1 MNRVSE
7 LRRARVA
14 ADVTQFELAK
24 KAGVERTRISL
35 AENGH
40 IELRPEEYRALMRAL
55 VGTIRCRVSELQ
67 DVLSR
72 DPVEH
77 T

>member
-1 MNRVSE
+1 VNRASE

-40 IELRPEEYRALMRAL
+40 IVLRPEEYRAVMLAL
-55 VGTIRCRVSELQ
+55 RGTIQCRVSELQ

-72 DPVEH
+72 DPVEQ

>member
-1 MNRVSE
+1 VAGLPE

-24 KAGVERTRISL
+24 KSGIERTRISL

-40 IELRPEEYRALMRAL
+40 IELRPEEYRALMRVL
-55 VGTIRCRVSELQ
+55 VEVIRFRVSELQ
-67 DVLSR
+67 GVLSGC
-72 DPVEH
+72 
-77 T
+77 

>member
-1 MNRVSE
+1 M
-7 LRRARVA
+7 A

-40 IELRPEEYRALMRAL
+40 IELRPGEYKALMRAL
-55 VGTIRCRVSELQ
+55 AGTIRCRVSELQ

-72 DPVEH
+72 DLVEH